1 MGRKK
6 FCVFGHHLFSA
17 NQLLATASA
26 AFLKIQLHLKLP
38 HLATFVFDHLQR
50 ITHAHKA
57 HWIRYLPPVDTDVVF
72 CVHAPTGGDEILVRD
87 KIHILNIRSL
97 THCPF
102 ESQGER
108 VPAPLYCPDSLDEGD
123 C

>member
-1 MGRKK
+1 LEAAGESCTKAAILSFGFANTIKIADKTIGRKK

-72 CVHAPTGGDEILVRD
+72 CVHAPTGGDAVLVRD
-87 KIHILNIRSL
+87 KIHI
-97 THCPF
+97 
-102 ESQGER
+102 
-108 VPAPLYCPDSLDEGD
+108 
-123 C
+123 